1 VPGRRKVA
9 SDRNGTHLV
18 ASRGSFGHP
27 RRRSRRHVLRGAAV
41 EAPSPWFAI
50 AAGLLVYSIA
60 VLRVTWV
67 SDDGFISARVAA
79 NAVCG
84 LGLVSNPGERVQSF
98 TNPLWTLLLMPGL
111 RLGLS
116 AYWAQLSLGLV
127 TARRLNRGSV

>member
-1 VPGRRKVA
+1 MHRRRLVYPPERFRLPVPGRRKVA
-9 SDRNGTHLV
+9 SDRNGTRLV
-18 ASRGSFGHP
+18 APRGSFGRP

-60 VLRVTWV
+60 VLRGAWV
-67 SDDGFISARVAA
+67 QG
-79 NAVCG
+79 
-84 LGLVSNPGERVQSF
+84 F

-127 TARRLNRGSV
+127 TTRRLNRGSV